1 MIYELIVQ
9 EEAGL
14 EILETYIYYESIQ
27 TGLGEKFL
35 QQVEKYFIQIQS
47 NPKHFQIKRHQ
58 YREAYIR
65 KFPYIIIFDLV
76 DAKIIILSVFNTH
89 QNPERKP

>member
-1 MIYELIVQ
+1 MVQ

-27 TGLGEKFL
+27 TDLGERFL
-35 QQVEKYFIQIQS
+35 RQVEKYFHQIQD
-47 NPKHFQIKRHQ
+47 NPQHFQIKKNK

-65 KFPYIIIFDLV
+65 KFPYIIIFDV
-76 DAKIIILSVFNTH
+76 IDDKIVILSVFNAH
-89 QNPERKP
+89 QNPERKPYSLF